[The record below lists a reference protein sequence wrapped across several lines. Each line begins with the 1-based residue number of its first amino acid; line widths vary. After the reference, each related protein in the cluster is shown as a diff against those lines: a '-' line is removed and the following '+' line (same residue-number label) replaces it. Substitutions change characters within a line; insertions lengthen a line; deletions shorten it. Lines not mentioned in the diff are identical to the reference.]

1 MAYSN
6 PKSRVPTPK
15 PAYGGGGR
23 RPTDHWPTG
32 GDGGG
37 GRGGGDDVPS
47 YRERLR
53 RYRLLI
59 AFGLSSVVMIFVSF
73 TTAFLVRKAGSV
85 WDPASNEYV
94 SNWVP
99 TTLPVKILLANTLVL
114 LLSSLTLEIAR
125 RRAAEDVVLAP
136 IADIPGI
143 HISENRSLPWLWA
156 TIVLGLAFLG
166 GQYLAWHQ
174 LRLSHIDIETN
185 VSTSF
190 FFMLTGVHAVHLLGG
205 ILALLYAG
213 MTGWLHRPPETRRI
227 VIDVTAWYW
236 HFMAVLWIYVF
247 GLLYFGR

>member
-99 TTLPVKILLANTLVL
+99 TTLPVKILLVNTLVL